1 MDLSA
6 SLNMIL
12 LYSNSSFVL
21 GFLSR
26 DIPTDLSCC
35 CLCRRHCVLWLLLI
49 SSHDNCCTLCWKAQ
63 QAHCLQSLCQLFP
76 WLRSLQ
82 LAVPLCSAIRFLKT
96 PLGLTIYE
104 SLLYAKLWFHRPF
117 FFFFSIRNSL
127 KTNKSWK
134 VWWCQNLGS
143 CDVKLY
149 FI

>member
-12 LYSNSSFVL
+12 LYSNSSFVV

-35 CLCRRHCVLWLLLI
+35 CLCRRRCVLWLLLI
-49 SSHDNCCTLCWKAQ
+49 SSRVNCCTLCWKAQ

-82 LAVPLCSAIRFLKT
+82 LAVPLCSAIRFSKNT
-96 PLGLTIYE
+96 FGLNHLWIS
-104 SLLYAKLWFHRPF
+104 SLCQTVIPQT
-117 FFFFSIRNSL
+117 FFFSIRNSL

-149 FI
+149 SI